1 MHTAI
6 NITTNGSQRGMET
19 SEIHDYEN
27 AFIRRES
34 LL

>member
-1 MHTAI
+1 
-6 NITTNGSQRGMET
+6 MET

-34 LL
+34 LLWDAGGEIFFQ